1 MNASI
6 HERLELEGFLR
17 QALARNELT
26 VHYQPEIQLETGAV
40 ARYEALLRWTHPL
53 LGSIP
58 PSTFIPIAEETG
70 LIIPLGAFVLEQACL
85 YGKRLMDSGAVAGVA
100 VNVSNVQ
107 FCRQDFVQVVLTALD
122 RTGLPPHRLDL
133 ELTESVV
140 MREIED
146 ARQKIAALRKLGI
159 TISIDDFG
167 TGYSSLS
174 YLNTLRADNLKIDRS
189 FVRDIAFDRQSFFL
203 IQGLVALA
211 HSVGL
216 KVVVEGVEDTG
227 QLLAVRELGCDIV
240 QGYLLGRPGPPLAIT
255 EIRESELQMA

>member
-17 QALARNELT
+17 HALARNELS

-53 LGSIP
+53 LGSVP
-58 PSTFIPIAEETG
+58 PCTFIPIAEETG
-70 LIIPLGAFVLEQACL
+70 LIIPLGAFVLEQACV
-85 YGKRLMDSGAVAGVA
+85 YGKRLMDSGSAAGVA

-107 FCRQDFVQVVLTALD
+107 FCRPDFVQMVLAALD

-174 YLNTLRADNLKIDRS
+174 YLKTLRADNLKIDRS

-240 QGYLLGRPGPPLAIT
+240 QGYLLGRPEPPLAIT